1 MLILILLIMLANPRL
16 CLSGA
21 ITGIDLWFKTI
32 FPTLI
37 PFLIISNILVN
48 VYSKRFKNPELCI
61 IIIGLSCG
69 CPMAAVCA
77 AGLYKN
83 SVISSDSAGLLT
95 GICSSLSPAFMI
107 SYVFLN
113 ILGFKK
119 LPFTFIIAYYIP
131 LFLMLLIYFIFFKSN
146 KNISDTKNTNQKS
159 CAVNTINDTKHT
171 LTLVDDAINSAFLT
185 IAKLGGYI
193 IIFNIVATFADRYL
207 PADDYI
213 RAVIT
218 GMLEIT
224 TGMNKIGLLGADLKL
239 KIFTAG
245 VLCSFGGVCC
255 MLQSASILNNAG
267 IGTKKYI
274 CCKIIISV
282 LSLITYYLAVY
293 V

>member
-21 ITGIDLWFKTI
+21 VTGIDLWFKTI

-77 AGLYKN
+77 AGFYKN
-83 SVISSDSAGLLT
+83 GVISSDSAGLLT

-107 SYVFLN
+107 SYAFLN
-113 ILGFKK
+113 ILGFKQP
-119 LPFTFIIAYYIP
+119 PFTFIIAYYIP
-131 LFLMLLIYFIFFKSN
+131 PLLMLIAYFIFVYKKMPYRNNPS
-146 KNISDTKNTNQKS
+146 SSREDS
-159 CAVNTINDTKHT
+159 AHT
-171 LTLVDDAINSAFLT
+171 LTLVDDAINSAFMT

-193 IIFNIVATFADRYL
+193 IIFNIAASFADRYL
-207 PADDYI
+207 PADDYTRTI
-213 RAVIT
+213 IT

-224 TGMNKIGLLGADLKL
+224 TGMNKIGLLSADLKL

-293 V
+293 VL